1 MGKLSEKEISK
12 NLSEVEGWTVTDG
25 KLTKKFNFKNF
36 KEALGFIV
44 KVGVEAEING
54 HHPELFNV
62 YNEVSIQLATH
73 DAGGSIT
80 EKDFI
85 LAKAIDGVQ

>member
-1 MGKLSEKEISK
+1 MGKLSEKEISE
-12 NLSEVEGWTVTDG
+12 NLLEIKGWTISDG
-25 KLTKKFNFKNF
+25 KLTKKFKFQNF

-44 KVGVEAEING
+44 KVGIEAEING

-85 LAKAIDGVQ
+85 LAKAIDGAQ